1 MRRRRADHHRRLRAE
16 PHRLAAA
23 VPAHQLRSGSPV
35 TTAARGGQRGGLH
48 GSRAG
53 ARSEAGSATNGIDPH
68 IIGAAFAAELDAKR
82 AVKQDT
88 ELAARLSSRAI
99 SAERE
104 PRCQAA
110 ELQIVTSGAWCPIVV
125 AMEEC
130 PRGLVALAKDGNR
143 WADVV
148 AVYSTVY

>member
-1 MRRRRADHHRRLRAE
+1 MVCTGQEPGHDLKPELR
-16 PHRLAAA
+16 
-23 VPAHQLRSGSPV
+23 
-35 TTAARGGQRGGLH
+35 
-48 GSRAG
+48 
-53 ARSEAGSATNGIDPH
+53 TNGIDPH
-68 IIGAAFAAELDAKR
+68 IISGAAFAAELDAKR
-82 AVKQDT
+82 AVKQRT
-88 ELAARLSSRAI
+88 ELAATLSSRAI

-104 PRCQAA
+104 PRWQAA

-148 AVYSTVY
+148 AVYLTVY